1 VRERVGRYPKRI
13 CAAVD
18 ADAGAKKDEENVSRA
33 RAPLNLLLLC
43 ACVTFSSPLN
53 NMNKRGKAISPR
65 NKNWFA
71 ITSKI
76 LFGYPCMEAAT
87 ATATAPLFLRRSAP
101 LAAVYSGAAAR
112 TLCMGEQLMRNL
124 NIKTAD
130 RKSRGLESNFS
141 SGAPRNGSRWLV

>member
-1 VRERVGRYPKRI
+1 
-13 CAAVD
+13 
-18 ADAGAKKDEENVSRA
+18 
-33 RAPLNLLLLC
+33 
-43 ACVTFSSPLN
+43 
-53 NMNKRGKAISPR
+53 
-65 NKNWFA
+65 
-71 ITSKI
+71 
-76 LFGYPCMEAAT
+76 MEA

>member
-1 VRERVGRYPKRI
+1 VWVRERVGRYPKRI

-18 ADAGAKKDEENVSRA
+18 ADAGAKKTRKMYRA

-76 LFGYPCMEAAT
+76 LFGYPCMEA